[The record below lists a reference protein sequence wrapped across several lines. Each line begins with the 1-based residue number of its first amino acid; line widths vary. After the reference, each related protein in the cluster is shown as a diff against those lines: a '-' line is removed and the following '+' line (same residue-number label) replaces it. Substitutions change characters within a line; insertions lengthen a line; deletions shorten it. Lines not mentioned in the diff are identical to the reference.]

1 MAYALQS
8 MLRIREM
15 REDRSSK
22 ELVAARHQRDVAVEQ
37 VSKREVE
44 LSRYRETREE
54 RRDEVFAAVMG
65 RPVSLDELAQARAA
79 VSRIDEEGTLLNDGV
94 VRAKAELQKREDE
107 AETARGNYV
116 LATRNHQKVL
126 MHKQVWQEEERRA
139 EERAADAEMEEFTG
153 RRMTDDES
161 DDFD

>member
-15 REDRSSK
+15 REGRSSK
-22 ELVAARHQRDVAVEQ
+22 ELVTARHQRDVAVEL
-37 VSKREVE
+37 VSKREDE

-94 VRAKAELQKREDE
+94 VRAKAELQKREAE
-107 AETARGNYV
+107 TETARGNYV
-116 LATRNHQKVL
+116 LSARNHQKVL
-126 MHKQVWQEEERRA
+126 MHKQIWQEEERLA

>member
-37 VSKREVE
+37 VSKREKE
-44 LSRYRETREE
+44 LSRYRETKEE

-107 AETARGNYV
+107 TETARGNYV
-116 LATRNHQKVL
+116 LATRNREKVM
-126 MHKQVWQEEERRA
+126 MHKRIWQEEERRA

-153 RRMTDDES
+153 RRMTDVES